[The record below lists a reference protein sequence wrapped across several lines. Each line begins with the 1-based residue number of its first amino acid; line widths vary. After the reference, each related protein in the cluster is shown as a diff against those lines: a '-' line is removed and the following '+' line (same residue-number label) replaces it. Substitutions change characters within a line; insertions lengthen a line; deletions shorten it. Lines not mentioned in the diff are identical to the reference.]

1 MFSDDGSSQNVRYQ
15 ADASAHINRQ
25 HDWMLIALRTP
36 GAKANPRPVGG
47 TQPRRAG
54 GRIDQGSKKC
64 TGTRQHSPFNTGTF
78 QVAPST
84 TRDVLRHQLHSGILI
99 IVAVIR
105 DWRKP
110 R

>member
-1 MFSDDGSSQNVRYQ
+1 MLEAADGTEMHFIRQ
-15 ADASAHINRQ
+15 ADTSYGAWEELPAIAERALLYYSEHARQ
-25 HDWMLIALRTP
+25 
-36 GAKANPRPVGG
+36 
-47 TQPRRAG
+47 Q
-54 GRIDQGSKKC
+54 S
-64 TGTRQHSPFNTGTF
+64 SPFNTGTF